1 MIVLLIVIVVLL
13 IIVAVL
19 GWMFLSPARRRQ
31 QVRAPASGT
40 TRILFPF
47 VAQGLSPRALD
58 AALRL
63 ARSEEATLVPVFLAR
78 VSMQLPLDCALPRQS
93 RIALPLQDAIEQRA
107 GKFGVPVDTRIER
120 GRSYRHALRQMIE
133 HERFEQIVIAASA
146 HNQPGFDPE
155 DVAWL
160 IEEAPGEIVVLR
172 PDPNRPLESRTLSA
186 VVGSTGD
193 ARPLN
198 LVTSHSA

>member
-93 RIALPLQDAIEQRA
+93 KIALPLQEAIEHRA

-120 GRSYRHALRQMIE
+120 GRSHRHALRQMIE

-186 VVGSTGD
+186 VVGATSD
-193 ARPLN
+193 PRPLN
-198 LVTSHSA
+198 LATSRSS